1 MLLEII
7 KKGIDK
13 VTLDELTTLYNTKK
27 IATIKVAD
35 NKLLFIYE

>member
-13 VTLDELTTLYNTKK
+13 VTHDELTTLYNTEK

-35 NKLLFIYE
+35 NELVFTQE